1 MGAMITQAE
10 SEQLVANA
18 TRPLLE
24 KIQQLTDA
32 TRPLLEKIQQLT
44 DATRPLL
51 EKIQQLTD
59 ATRPLLEKIQQLT
72 GALDE
77 AKAVIRSF
85 KTQIFGVRA
94 ETSQV
99 LFTDEHQ
106 IFIDPTWGAGH
117 ETTPPPPPVV
127 EVEVTTVRKPRD
139 HRGLAQ

>member
-10 SEQLVANA
+10 SEQL
-18 TRPLLE
+18 
-24 KIQQLTDA
+24 
-32 TRPLLEKIQQLT
+32 
-44 DATRPLL
+44 
-51 EKIQQLTD
+51 LTD

-106 IFIDPTWGAGH
+106 IFIDPTWGAGL
-117 ETTPPPPPVV
+117 ETTPPPPPV
-127 EVEVTTVRKPRD
+127 VEVTTVRKPRD
-139 HRGLAQ
+139 HRGLAQKYPHLAVKDAE